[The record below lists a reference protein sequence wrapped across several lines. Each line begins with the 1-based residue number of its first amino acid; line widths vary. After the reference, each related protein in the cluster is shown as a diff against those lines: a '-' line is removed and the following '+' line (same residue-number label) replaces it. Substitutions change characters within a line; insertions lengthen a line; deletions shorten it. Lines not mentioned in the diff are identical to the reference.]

1 MSSTQASN
9 KEQIP
14 LRISMWGTLFMAA
27 LGFFFAIYTSSQAI
41 LLDGILSL
49 VNFIVVLLSMKVA
62 SQVVSPSTSRFPFGF
77 LQLEPLFNFF
87 RGFILLGV
95 LAFASFSAITVMI
108 EGGSDMVLG
117 VAVIYA
123 IVATVGCFIVYFIVR
138 NYYRKNPTSILDL
151 EMKGWLIDGILSSV
165 VLLTFLIGY
174 LIRGGA
180 LDSYLPYLDSAIVI
194 IISLIMLPVPY
205 KILKNNLFELLL
217 SSPPDEIKGQ
227 VEQVVLSELKDKE
240 VEKYDLKITKTGR
253 SLYVYLLIYN
263 EELISVSDQMRIK
276 IEKDLSTKGHTASV
290 LIELTLD
297 ESFFNDVQALHPTYK
312 FEK

>member
-1 MSSTQASN
+1 MSQAINSQ
-9 KEQIP
+9 KEQVP
-14 LRISMWGTLFMAA
+14 LKISMWGTLFMAA

-95 LAFASFSAITVMI
+95 LAFASFSAVTVII

-117 VAVIYA
+117 IAVIYA
-123 IVATVGCFIVYFIVR
+123 IVATVGCFLIYFVIR
-138 NYYRKNPTSILDL
+138 SYYRKNPTSILDL

-180 LDSYLPYLDSAIVI
+180 LASYLPYLDSAIVI

-217 SSPPDEIKGQ
+217 SSPPHDIKSM
-227 VEQVVLSELKDKE
+227 VEQIVLSELKNKE

-253 SLYVYLLIYN
+253 SLYVYVLVYN
-263 EELISVSDQMRIK
+263 EKMISVADQMRNE
-276 IEKDLSTKGHTASV
+276 IEKQLMNKGQTASV

-297 ESFFNDVQALHPTYK
+297 ESFFKDVQALHPTYQFK
-312 FEK
+312 K